1 LWRHG
6 GGFSRKCHARAY
18 WSSHCTEKLTVSN
31 ERRQPMKHYTVIAAA
46 GLFAAS
52 IALAACSS
60 ETNEPQT
67 TGSLPQSSD
76 AAPPPA
82 LSDQPPATSSEPPAT
97 NQ

>member
-1 LWRHG
+1 
-6 GGFSRKCHARAY
+6 
-18 WSSHCTEKLTVSN
+18 
-31 ERRQPMKHYTVIAAA
+31 MKHYTVIAAA